1 MKRSFLNEMRE
12 IQRLADKV
20 NKMDIKESIVF
31 EDEDLDTDT
40 DNEEWEEN
48 KDKKVET
55 MNMEEDST
63 IDVIREI
70 TLKGMIK
77 LCKTPENPEFQTLL
91 KIFQICNK
99 GSEPKEDKL

>member
-1 MKRSFLNEMRE
+1 MKRSFLNEIKE
-12 IQRLADKV
+12 IQKLANKV
-20 NKMDIKESIVF
+20 NKMKMNESIVF
-31 EDEDLDTDT
+31 EDEDMDSEVGFD
-40 DNEEWEEN
+40 EEN
-48 KDKKVET
+48 KVEKEET

-99 GSEPKEDKL
+99 GAEPKEEKF